1 MEPYADDLLWLVVCG
16 FIVAFILAFGIGA
29 NDVANSFGTSV
40 GSKVLTLTQACILA
54 TIFEIAGAVLIGY
67 KVSDTMRKGI
77 LDVSLYADGGERLL
91 AAGCLAALIA
101 GAAWLI
107 VATAL
112 RLPVSGTHSV
122 VGATVGFTLTAKGP
136 IGVRWSTLG
145 AIVLSWFISPVLSG
159 AVSAVLFWLVR
170 RFILRAS
177 QPLTTGLKAL
187 PFFYGATVAVNVL
200 SVVHDGPKL
209 LAMDKIPMWLA
220 LAGSIALGTVIAV
233 CVRLFLVP
241 YFRRQLIP
249 KPVNFV
255 LGVSNE
261 TTPAN
266 TPTNCGKGVPQR
278 PTSLLSEDGK
288 VLEAIAES
296 AEMVTLSDADKC
308 SLGVREMNVRNAL
321 LATMDDCSILSRS
334 LSPPDKSRLQLIDAD
349 PQINTL
355 KYIDETLSCC
365 KSLDS
370 TQLVG
375 MGESYDSKNGFMDSC
390 DTIARAEFGRMS
402 AVRAMTGAVEFDT
415 PRIERGVILQVPE
428 GGSAWS
434 IECEGRGLPAIT
446 PNSSAA
452 PLLRATTPPP
462 VVPPPAPP
470 DTLRLFSFLQ
480 VLTATFGA
488 FAHGGNDVSNA
499 IGPLVALWLLYSE
512 GGAHARAE
520 TPLAILVF
528 GGIGIAL
535 GLWLWGRRVIQTVG
549 EDLTSITP
557 DTGFTIELG
566 AALTVLV
573 ASKAGLPVST
583 THCKVGSVVCVG
595 YFSEKSVD
603 WSLFRNI
610 IFAWVVTVPVVAA
623 IAALSMLALEAFG
636 INKFSLIKL

>member
-1 MEPYADDLLWLVVCG
+1 MEPYSDDLLWLVVCG
-16 FIVAFILAFGIGA
+16 FVVAFILAFGIGA

-136 IGVRWSTLG
+136 VGVRWSTLG

-159 AVSAVLFWLVR
+159 AVSAFIFWLVR
-170 RFILRAS
+170 RYILRAV
-177 QPLTTGLKAL
+177 QPLTAGLTAL
-187 PFFYGATVAVNVL
+187 PFFYGFTIAVNILSIVL
-200 SVVHDGPKL
+200 DGPKL
-209 LAMDKIPMWLA
+209 LGMDKIPVWLS
-220 LAGSIALGTVIAV
+220 LAGSCILGVVSAIL
-233 CVRLFLVP
+233 VRLFLVP
-241 YFRRQLIP
+241 YFHRRLAP
-249 KPVNFV
+249 PPVNFT

-266 TPTNCGKGVPQR
+266 TPTHAKAIPQR

-288 VLEAIAES
+288 LLEAISES

-308 SLGVREMNVRNAL
+308 SVGVKEMNARNRAI

-334 LSPPDKSRLQLIDAD
+334 LSPPNKSRLQLIDAD

-375 MGESYDSKNGFMDSC
+375 MGESYDSRNGFLGDSC
-390 DTIARAEFGRMS
+390 DTIARGDICRLTGLMPLS
-402 AVRAMTGAVEFDT
+402 AAVEFDT
-415 PRIERGVILQVPE
+415 PVSKIEKHPE
-428 GGSAWS
+428 GSAWS
-434 IECEGRGLPAIT
+434 IECDGMNGRLPAIT

-452 PLLRATTPPP
+452 PLLRAATS
-462 VVPPPAPP
+462 PPPAPQPPPP

-528 GGIGIAL
+528 GGVGIAL
-535 GLWLWGRRVIQTVG
+535 GLWLWGRRVIRTVG

-573 ASKAGLPVST
+573 ASKAGLPIST

-595 YFSEKSVD
+595 YFSQKSVD

-610 IFAWVVTVPVVAA
+610 IYAWVVTVPAVAA
-623 IAALSMLALEAFG
+623 IAALAMLTLEAFVV
-636 INKFSLIKL
+636 

>member
-1 MEPYADDLLWLVVCG
+1 MEPYSADLLWLVVCG
-16 FIVAFILAFGIGA
+16 FVVAFVLAFGIGA

-40 GSKVLTLTQACILA
+40 GSKVLTLTQACVLA

-91 AAGCLAALIA
+91 AAGCLAALVA

-107 VATAL
+107 LATAL

-136 IGVRWSTLG
+136 VGVRWSTLG
-145 AIVLSWFISPVLSG
+145 AIVLSWFISPVMSG
-159 AVSAVLFWLVR
+159 AVSALLFWVVR
-170 RFILRAS
+170 KFILRAP
-177 QPLTTGLKAL
+177 QPLSAGLHAL

-209 LAMDKIPMWLA
+209 LAMDKIPMWAA
-220 LAGSIALGTVIAV
+220 LAGSVALGAFAAA

-241 YFRRQLIP
+241 YYKRQLTP
-249 KPVNFV
+249 KPVNFT

-266 TPTNCGKGVPQR
+266 TPTHSAKGVPQR

-288 VLEAIAES
+288 VLEVIAES

-308 SLGVREMNVRNAL
+308 SLEVREMNARNRAL

-375 MGESYDSKNGFMDSC
+375 MGESYDSKNGFLDDSL
-390 DTIARAEFGRMS
+390 DTIGRSELGRIS
-402 AVRAMTGAVEFDT
+402 AVRAMSVAVEFDT
-415 PRIERGVILQVPE
+415 PSPRIIKGPE
-428 GGSAWS
+428 VGSAWS
-434 IECEGRGLPAIT
+434 IDCDGGVGRLPAIT

-452 PLLRATTPPP
+452 PLLRAVTPPRTTCA
-462 VVPPPAPP
+462 PPPP

-512 GGAHARAE
+512 GSAHARAE

-528 GGIGIAL
+528 GGVGIAL
-535 GLWLWGRRVIQTVG
+535 GLWLWGRRVIRTVG

-566 AALTVLV
+566 AALTVLI
-573 ASKAGLPVST
+573 ASKAGLPIST

-595 YFSEKSVD
+595 YSSQKGVD

-610 IFAWVVTVPVVAA
+610 IFAWVVTVPAVAA
-623 IAALSMLALEAFG
+623 MASLAMLALEAFVV
-636 INKFSLIKL
+636 